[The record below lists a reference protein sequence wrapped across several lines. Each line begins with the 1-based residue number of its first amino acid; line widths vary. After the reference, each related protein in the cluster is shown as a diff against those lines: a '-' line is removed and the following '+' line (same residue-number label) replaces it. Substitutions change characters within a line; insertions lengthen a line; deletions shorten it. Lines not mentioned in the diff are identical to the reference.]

1 MLNDTGIKKEIVESV
16 YGVKVYCTYNSE
28 PPTAITIDVIK
39 SFNSDYHY
47 LSRFWNGIKNI
58 SHAIT
63 SSPYT
68 VEYKH
73 FMAMLSIISDF
84 QTDPMTSDSGPLAS
98 SWNFIAYWRYLDCNP
113 PRAIETFHNK
123 FPSCTEIKIE
133 PPVFLTSLDE
143 YNPINDF
150 AKNGIAL
157 SGVLNF
163 TFNNEG
169 LPDV

>member
-1 MLNDTGIKKEIVESV
+1 MLNENIQKEIVESV

-28 PPTAITIDVIK
+28 PPTSITIDVIK
-39 SFNSDYHY
+39 SFNSDDHY
-47 LSRFWNGIKNI
+47 LSRFWNNIKNI
-58 SHAIT
+58 SQAIT
-63 SSPYT
+63 NSPYT

-73 FMAMLSIISDF
+73 FMTMLSIISDF
-84 QTDPMTSDSGPLAS
+84 RTAETPKNNFLTY
-98 SWNFIAYWRYLDCNP
+98 SWDIIAYCRYLDMNP
-113 PRAIETFHNK
+113 PKAIETFHNK

-157 SGVLNF
+157 SGVLNPIF
-163 TFNNEG
+163 NEG